1 MVLMGFF
8 DRPLS
13 FGATLLGLLAFTILQ
28 YHRVNGISAID
39 TFPGPTLLR
48 VAINL
53 FVNHYAAATRAFHIV
68 FIECVVLNGLR
79 QG

>member
-1 MVLMGFF
+1 MGFF

-13 FGATLLGLLAFTILQ
+13 FAVPFLGLLAFTILQ

-39 TFPGPTLLR
+39 TFPGPALLR
-48 VAINL
+48 GAIDL
-53 FVNHYAAATRAFHIV
+53 LMNHYAAATRAFHIR
-68 FIECVVLNGLR
+68 FIECVVLNGLH

>member
-1 MVLMGFF
+1 MGFF

-13 FGATLLGLLAFTILQ
+13 FDVPLLGLLAFTILQ

-48 VAINL
+48 VAIDL
-53 FVNHYAAATRAFHIV
+53 FMNHYAAATRAFHIV
-68 FIECVVLNGLR
+68 FIECVVPNALHQR
-79 QG
+79 